1 MITTPH
7 PMKRTEY
14 DTEGLRDEAAQ
25 AIADSPYTQSD
36 IAEQLDVSRTSVN
49 RAVNSTSPKFE
60 KLRRRIVEHLRG
72 GRIEKRVTFVHV
84 EDE

>member
-1 MITTPH
+1 
-7 PMKRTEY
+7 MKRTEY
-14 DTEGLRDEAAQ
+14 DAEGLRDEAAK
-25 AIADSPYTQSD
+25 AVAESPYTQSD
-36 IAEQLDVSRTSVN
+36 VAEQLDVSRTSVN

-60 KLRRRIVEHLRG
+60 KLRQRIVEHLQG

>member
-1 MITTPH
+1 
-7 PMKRTEY
+7 MKRTEY

-49 RAVNSTSPKFE
+49 RAVNNTSPKFE